1 MRQVCCSALPPPPLK
16 KARCSSDSDSSS
28 SSSERSSSSSSS
40 ESSSSSSR
48 SSSSSHS
55 SISRPAAP
63 PEPRPPQQPQPRSPA
78 ARRAAARS
86 RAAAA
91 GGMRRDPAPGFSM
104 LLFGVSLACYSP
116 SLKSVQD
123 QAYKAPVV
131 VEGKVQ
137 GLAPAGGSSSNST
150 REPPASGRVALVKVL
165 DKWPLRSGGLQR
177 EQVISVGSCAP
188 LERNQRYIFFLE
200 PTEQPLVFK
209 TAFAPL
215 DTNGKNLKK
224 EVGKILCTDCA
235 TRPKLKKMKSQTGQ
249 VGEKQ
254 SLKCEALAGNP
265 QPSYRWFKDGKEL
278 NRSRDIRIKYGN
290 GRKNSRLQFNK
301 VKMEDA
307 GEYVC
312 EAENILGKDTVRGR
326 LNVNSVSTTLSS
338 WSGHARK
345 CNETAKSY
353 CVNGGVCYYI
363 EGINQLSCKCPNGF
377 FGQRCLEKL
386 PLRLYMPDPKQ
397 STFDRGADKDSDLST
412 PTQQIRDRI
421 EPQGLR
427 TEAEELYQKRVLTIT
442 GICVALLVVGIV
454 CVVAYCKTKKQRKH
468 VHNHLRQN
476 MCPAHQN
483 RSLANGP
490 SHPRLDPE
498 EIQMADYISKN
509 VPATDHVIRRETETT
524 FSGSHSCSPSHH
536 CSTATPTSSHRH
548 ESHTW
553 SLERSESLT
562 SDSQSGIML
571 SSVGTSKCNSPA
583 CVEARAR
590 RAAAY
595 SLEEQRRANVPPY
608 HDSIDSLRDSPHSE
622 RYVSALTTPARL
634 SPVDFHYSLAT
645 QVPTFEITSPN
656 SAHAVSLP
664 PAAPIS
670 YRLAE
675 QQPLLR
681 HPAPPG
687 PGPGADMQRNY
698 DSYYYPAA
706 GPGPRRGAC
715 ALGGSLGS
723 LPASPFRI
731 PEDDEYET
739 TQECA
744 PPPPP
749 RPRARGASRRT
760 SAGPRRWRRSR
771 LNGLAAQRAR
781 ATRDSLSLSSGSGGG
796 SVSASDDDADDADG
810 ALAAESTPFLGL
822 RAGHEA
828 LRSDSPPLCGAA
840 DSRTYYSLDSHST
853 RASSRH
859 SRGPPSRAKQD
870 SAPL

>member
-1 MRQVCCSALPPPPLK
+1 MRQVCCSALPPPPLE
-16 KARCSSDSDSSS
+16 KAPCSSYSDSSS
-28 SSSERSSSSSSS
+28 SNSSKRSSSSSSSSSS
-40 ESSSSSSR
+40 ESSSSR
-48 SSSSSHS
+48 SSSSSSRSS

-63 PEPRPPQQPQPRSPA
+63 PEPRPPQQPQPRNPA
-78 ARRAAARS
+78 TRRAAARS

-254 SLKCEALAGNP
+254 SLKCEAVSGNP
-265 QPSYRWFKDGKEL
+265 LPSYRWFKDGKEL
-278 NRSRDIRIKYGN
+278 NRTRDIRIKYGN

-301 VKMEDA
+301 VKVEDA

-312 EAENILGKDTVRGR
+312 EAENILGKDTARGR
-326 LNVNSVSTTLSS
+326 LYVNSVSTTLSS

-397 STFDRGADKDSDLST
+397 K
-412 PTQQIRDRI
+412 
-421 EPQGLR
+421 
-427 TEAEELYQKRVLTIT
+427 AEELYQKRVLTIT

-454 CVVAYCKTKKQRKH
+454 CVVAYCKTKKQRKQMH
-468 VHNHLRQN
+468 SHLRQN

-595 SLEEQRRANVPPY
+595 SLEEQRRTTVPPY

-687 PGPGADMQRNY
+687 PEPGPGVDMQRNY
-698 DSYYYPAA
+698 DSYYYPAV
-706 GPGPRRGAC
+706 GPGPRRSAC

-739 TQECA
+739 TQECV

-749 RPRARGASRRT
+749 PPRARGASRRT

-781 ATRDSLSLSSGSGGG
+781 AARDSLSLSSGSGGG
-796 SVSASDDDADDADG
+796 SVSASDDDEDDADG

-822 RAGHEA
+822 RAAHEA

-840 DSRTYYSLDSHST
+840 DSRTYYSLESHST
-853 RASSRH
+853 QASSRH
-859 SRGPPSRAKQD
+859 SRGPPARAKQD

>member
-1 MRQVCCSALPPPPLK
+1 MRQVCCLALPPPPPVE
-16 KARCSSDSDSSS
+16 KARCSSYSD
-28 SSSERSSSSSSS
+28 SSSERSSSSSGSGSS
-40 ESSSSSSR
+40 GESGR
-48 SSSSSHS
+48 SSSSHINSS

-63 PEPRPPQQPQPRSPA
+63 PKPRPPQQPQLRSPA

-137 GLAPAGGSSSNST
+137 GLAPAGGGSSSNST

-215 DTNGKNLKK
+215 NTNGKNLKK

-254 SLKCEALAGNP
+254 SLKCEAAAGNP
-265 QPSYRWFKDGKEL
+265 LPSYRWFKDGKEL

-301 VKMEDA
+301 VKLEDA

-326 LNVNSVSTTLSS
+326 LFVNSVSTTLSS

-363 EGINQLSCKCPNGF
+363 EGINQLSCKCPVGYTGDRCQQFAMVNFSKHLGF
-377 FGQRCLEKL
+377 ELK
-386 PLRLYMPDPKQ
+386 
-397 STFDRGADKDSDLST
+397 
-412 PTQQIRDRI
+412 
-421 EPQGLR
+421 
-427 TEAEELYQKRVLTIT
+427 EAEELYQKRVLTIT

-454 CVVAYCKTKKQRKH
+454 CVVAYCKTKKQRKQM
-468 VHNHLRQN
+468 HNHLRQN

-553 SLERSESLT
+553 SLDRSESLT
-562 SDSQSGIML
+562 SDSQSGIVL

-595 SLEEQRRANVPPY
+595 SLEERRRAAVPPY

-664 PAAPIS
+664 PAAPIN

-681 HPAPPG
+681 QPAPPG
-687 PGPGADMQRNY
+687 PGPGPGPSADMQRSY

-781 ATRDSLSLSSGSGGG
+781 AARDSLSLSSGSGGG
-796 SVSASDDDADDADG
+796 SASASDDDADDADG

-822 RAGHEA
+822 RAAHDA
-828 LRSDSPPLCGAA
+828 LRSDSPPLCPAA

-859 SRGPPSRAKQD
+859 SRGPLPRGKQD
-870 SAPL
+870 SGPL

>member
-1 MRQVCCSALPPPPLK
+1 MRQVCCSALPPPPLE
-16 KARCSSDSDSSS
+16 KAPCSSYSDSSS
-28 SSSERSSSSSSS
+28 SSSSKRSSSSS
-40 ESSSSSSR
+40 ESSSSR

-63 PEPRPPQQPQPRSPA
+63 PEPRPPQQPQPRSSA
-78 ARRAAARS
+78 ARRATARS

-254 SLKCEALAGNP
+254 SLKCEAVAGNP
-265 QPSYRWFKDGKEL
+265 LPSYRWFKDGKEL

-301 VKMEDA
+301 VKVEDA

-326 LNVNSVSTTLSS
+326 LSVNSVSTTLSS

-363 EGINQLSCKCPNGF
+363 EGINQLSCKCPVGYTGDRCQQFAMVNFSKHLGF
-377 FGQRCLEKL
+377 ELK
-386 PLRLYMPDPKQ
+386 
-397 STFDRGADKDSDLST
+397 
-412 PTQQIRDRI
+412 
-421 EPQGLR
+421 
-427 TEAEELYQKRVLTIT
+427 EAEELYQKRVLTIT

-454 CVVAYCKTKKQRKH
+454 CVVAYCKTKKQRKQM
-468 VHNHLRQN
+468 HNHLRQN

-595 SLEEQRRANVPPY
+595 SLEEQRRATVPPY

-681 HPAPPG
+681 HPVPPE
-687 PGPGADMQRNY
+687 PGPGADMQRSY
-698 DSYYYPAA
+698 DSYYYPAM

-749 RPRARGASRRT
+749 RARGASRRT

-781 ATRDSLSLSSGSGGG
+781 AARDSLSLSSGSGGG
-796 SVSASDDDADDADG
+796 SASASDDDADG

-822 RAGHEA
+822 RAAHEA

-840 DSRTYYSLDSHST
+840 DSRTYYSLESHST
-853 RASSRH
+853 QASSRH
-859 SRGPPSRAKQD
+859 SRGPPARAKQD

>member
-1 MRQVCCSALPPPPLK
+1 MRQVCCSALPPPPLE
-16 KARCSSDSDSSS
+16 KARCSSYSDSSS
-28 SSSERSSSSSSS
+28 SSGSSSSSSSGSNSGSSERSSSSSSS
-40 ESSSSSSR
+40 SSSSESSSR
-48 SSSSSHS
+48 SSSSSNS

-209 TAFAPL
+209 TAFAPI

-254 SLKCEALAGNP
+254 SLKCEAAAGNP

-301 VKMEDA
+301 VKVEDA

-326 LNVNSVSTTLSS
+326 LHVNSVSTTLSS

-363 EGINQLSCKCPNGF
+363 EGINQLSCKCPVGYTGDRCQQFAMVNFSKHLGF
-377 FGQRCLEKL
+377 ELK
-386 PLRLYMPDPKQ
+386 
-397 STFDRGADKDSDLST
+397 
-412 PTQQIRDRI
+412 
-421 EPQGLR
+421 
-427 TEAEELYQKRVLTIT
+427 EAEELYQKRVLTIT

-454 CVVAYCKTKKQRKH
+454 CVVAYCKTKKQRKQM
-468 VHNHLRQN
+468 HNHLRQN

-595 SLEEQRRANVPPY
+595 SLEERRRAAVPPY
-608 HDSIDSLRDSPHSE
+608 HDSVDSLRDSPHSE

-681 HPAPPG
+681 QPAPPGPG
-687 PGPGADMQRNY
+687 PGPGADMQRSY

-781 ATRDSLSLSSGSGGG
+781 AARDSLSLSSGSGGG
-796 SVSASDDDADDADG
+796 SASGSDDDADG

-822 RAGHEA
+822 RAAHDA
-828 LRSDSPPLCGAA
+828 LRSDSPPLCPAA

-859 SRGPPSRAKQD
+859 SRGPPPRGKQD

>member
-1 MRQVCCSALPPPPLK
+1 MRQVCCSALPPPPLEK
-16 KARCSSDSDSSS
+16 GRCSSYSDSSSS
-28 SSSERSSSSSSS
+28 SSSERSSSSSS
-40 ESSSSSSR
+40 ESGGSSR
-48 SSSSSHS
+48 SSSNNS

-63 PEPRPPQQPQPRSPA
+63 PEPRSQQQPQPRSSA

-254 SLKCEALAGNP
+254 SLKCEAAAGNP

-301 VKMEDA
+301 VKVEDA

-326 LNVNSVSTTLSS
+326 LYVNSVSTTLSS

-363 EGINQLSCKCPNGF
+363 EGINQLSCKCPVGYTGDRCQQFAMVNFSKHLGF
-377 FGQRCLEKL
+377 ELK
-386 PLRLYMPDPKQ
+386 
-397 STFDRGADKDSDLST
+397 
-412 PTQQIRDRI
+412 
-421 EPQGLR
+421 
-427 TEAEELYQKRVLTIT
+427 EAEELYQKRVLTIT

-454 CVVAYCKTKKQRKH
+454 CVVAYCKTKKQRKQM
-468 VHNHLRQN
+468 HNHLRQN

-595 SLEEQRRANVPPY
+595 NLEERRRATVPPY
-608 HDSIDSLRDSPHSE
+608 HDSVDSLRDSPHSE

-687 PGPGADMQRNY
+687 PGPGPGPGADMQRSY

-706 GPGPRRGAC
+706 GPGPRRGTC

-744 PPPPP
+744 PPPP

-781 ATRDSLSLSSGSGGG
+781 AARDSLSLSSGSGGG
-796 SVSASDDDADDADG
+796 SASASDDDADDADG

-822 RAGHEA
+822 RAAHDA
-828 LRSDSPPLCGAA
+828 LRSDSPPLCPAA

-859 SRGPPSRAKQD
+859 SRGPPPRAKQD

>member
-1 MRQVCCSALPPPPLK
+1 MRQVCCSALPPPPLE
-16 KARCSSDSDSSS
+16 KARCSSYSDSSSSSSSS

-40 ESSSSSSR
+40 SESSSSR
-48 SSSSSHS
+48 SSSSRSSSS

-63 PEPRPPQQPQPRSPA
+63 PEPRPQPQPQPRSPA

-200 PTEQPLVFK
+200 PTEQPFVFK

-254 SLKCEALAGNP
+254 SLKCEAAAGNP

-301 VKMEDA
+301 VKVEDA

-312 EAENILGKDTVRGR
+312 EAENILGKDTARGR
-326 LNVNSVSTTLSS
+326 LFVNSVSTTLSS

-363 EGINQLSCKCPNGF
+363 EGINQLSCKCPVGYT
-377 FGQRCLEKL
+377 GDRC
-386 PLRLYMPDPKQ
+386 
-397 STFDRGADKDSDLST
+397 
-412 PTQQIRDRI
+412 QQFAMVNFSK
-421 EPQGLR
+421 
-427 TEAEELYQKRVLTIT
+427 AEELYQKRVLTIT

-454 CVVAYCKTKKQRKH
+454 CVVAYCKTKKQRKQM
-468 VHNHLRQN
+468 HNHLRQN

-595 SLEEQRRANVPPY
+595 SLEERRRAVGPPH
-608 HDSIDSLRDSPHSE
+608 HDSTDSLRDSPHSE

-664 PAAPIS
+664 PAAPSS

-681 HPAPPG
+681 HPAPVGPDAG
-687 PGPGADMQRNY
+687 PGPGADMQRSY

-739 TQECA
+739 TQECVPPPPPP

-781 ATRDSLSLSSGSGGG
+781 AARDSLSLSSGSGGG
-796 SVSASDDDADDADG
+796 SASASDDDADDADG
-810 ALAAESTPFLGL
+810 SLAAESTPFLGL
-822 RAGHEA
+822 RAAHDA
-828 LRSDSPPLCGAA
+828 LRSDSPPLCPAA

-859 SRGPPSRAKQD
+859 SRGPPPRAKQD

>member
-1 MRQVCCSALPPPPLK
+1 MRQVCCSALPPPPVE
-16 KARCSSDSDSSS
+16 KARCSSNSDSSSSSSSGSSSS

-40 ESSSSSSR
+40 SGSESSSSSSR
-48 SSSSSHS
+48 SSSSSYS

-63 PEPRPPQQPQPRSPA
+63 PELRPPQQPQPRSPA

-137 GLAPAGGSSSNST
+137 GLAPAGGSSANST

-235 TRPKLKKMKSQTGQ
+235 TKPKLKKMKSQTGQ

-254 SLKCEALAGNP
+254 SLKCEAVAGNP
-265 QPSYRWFKDGKEL
+265 QPSYRWFKDGKEV

-312 EAENILGKDTVRGR
+312 EAENILGKDSVKGR
-326 LNVNSVSTTLSS
+326 LHVNSVSTTLSS

-345 CNETAKSY
+345 CNESAKSY

-397 STFDRGADKDSDLST
+397 KHLGFELK
-412 PTQQIRDRI
+412 
-421 EPQGLR
+421 
-427 TEAEELYQKRVLTIT
+427 EAEELYQKRVLTIT

-454 CVVAYCKTKKQRKH
+454 CVVAYCKTKKQRKKM
-468 VHNHLRQN
+468 HNHLRQN
-476 MCPAHQN
+476 LCPAHQN

-509 VPATDHVIRRETETT
+509 VAATDHVIQRETETT

-536 CSTATPTSSHRH
+536 CSTATPTSSRRH

-595 SLEEQRRANVPPY
+595 GLEEQRKATVPPY
-608 HDSIDSLRDSPHSE
+608 HDSVDSLRDSPHSE

-675 QQPLLR
+675 QEPLLG
-681 HPAPPG
+681 HPAAPG
-687 PGPGADMQRNY
+687 PGPSTEMQHNY

-706 GPGPRRGAC
+706 GPGPRRSAC

-739 TQECA
+739 TQECV

-749 RPRARGASRRT
+749 PPPRARGASRRT

-781 ATRDSLSLSSGSGGG
+781 AARDSLSLSSGSGGG
-796 SVSASDDDADDADG
+796 SASDDDADDADG
-810 ALAAESTPFLGL
+810 ALAAESTPFLSL
-822 RAGHEA
+822 RGGHEA

-859 SRGPPSRAKQD
+859 SRAPPPRAKQD